1 MKFTKLSETAFKELQ
16 LNAGIILT
24 DFNPT
29 SAAVELGNILGAT
42 SGGVNFTAGLR
53 VVRTSPDHGTAYGIA
68 GKNEADATSMM
79 HAIYTA
85 IDVLKTRKEN
95 TELLANQLIVERKE
109 VKKEYKVEKFIPQD

>member
-1 MKFTKLSETAFKELQ
+1 
-16 LNAGIILT
+16 
-24 DFNPT
+24 
-29 SAAVELGNILGAT
+29 
-42 SGGVNFTAGLR
+42 
-53 VVRTSPDHGTAYGIA
+53 
-68 GKNEADATSMM
+68 M